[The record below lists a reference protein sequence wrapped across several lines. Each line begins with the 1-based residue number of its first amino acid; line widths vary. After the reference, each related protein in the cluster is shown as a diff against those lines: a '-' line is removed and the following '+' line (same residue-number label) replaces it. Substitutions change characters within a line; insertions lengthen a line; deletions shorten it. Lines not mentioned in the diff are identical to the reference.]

1 MKTIILGPPG
11 TGKTT
16 TLLNLVDQFIQQGV
30 RPKQIGYFSFTR
42 KAAREAATRAAEK
55 FGLDAEKDL
64 ENFRTLHSF
73 AFQRLGMTK
82 EKMMTAEDYR
92 EFGKMVG
99 IPIKTGKHSEEDGT
113 FNSDNEYLTIM
124 NTARVKR
131 MDLLEYYDS
140 RQNILDIERD
150 TLYLLSEE
158 LKRYKKE
165 KGLKD
170 FTDLLEDFIKQENK
184 PSFEALFIDEAQD
197 LSLIQWDMVRS
208 MWVNANKTYIAG
220 DDDQAIFKW
229 AGADVDHFIALKEEV
244 NDIKVLD
251 QSYRIPGGPI
261 HELSQKII
269 SKIQNRFD
277 KDYKPRTEHGILRR
291 YSDVTQVDMSKGNW
305 LVLSSANHFLDD
317 VKEVCELRGW
327 YYQHRGM
334 NSVPLKLLIALNNWE
349 RWRKKDAIQG
359 ATNLLGPIEIKNIY
373 EYLGSNVSPGF
384 RTGKLFHSEEKYTLK
399 ECMEKYGLLTDKV
412 WYESFDGLDT
422 ITENYIRNMR
432 ANGEQINKNPRII
445 MSTIHGAKGGEADKV
460 LLMQDLTNAALET
473 MSYDPDEL
481 HRLFYT
487 GATRAKR
494 ELHVLDPKN
503 FDRAYIL

>member
-16 TLLNLVDQFIQQGV
+16 TLLNLVDEFIQNGI
-30 RPKQIGYFSFTR
+30 RPKQIGYFSFTK
-42 KAAREAATRAAEK
+42 KAATEAATRASEK
-55 FGLDAEKDL
+55 FGLDIDNDL
-64 ENFRTLHSF
+64 PFFRTLHSY
-73 AFQRLGMTK
+73 AFNQLGMTK
-82 EKMMTAEDYR
+82 EKMMGHEDYK
-92 EFGKMVG
+92 EFGQKCG
-99 IPIKTGKHSEEDGT
+99 IPIKTAKYSTEDGT
-113 FNSDNEYLTIM
+113 FNSDNEYLTII

-140 RQNILDIERD
+140 RQNILDIERN
-150 TLYLLSEE
+150 TLYLLAEE
-158 LKRYKKE
+158 LKKYKKE

-170 FTDLLEDFIKQENK
+170 FTDLLEEFIDKESHNK
-184 PSFEALFIDEAQD
+184 FEVLFIDEAQD
-197 LSLIQWDMVRS
+197 LSLLQWDMVRKI
-208 MWVNANKTYIAG
+208 WNRAEKTYIAG

-244 NDIKVLD
+244 DDIQTLD

-269 SKIQNRFD
+269 GQVQNRFD
-277 KDYKPRTEHGILRR
+277 KQYKPRAEVGILKR
-291 YSDVTQVDMSKGNW
+291 YSDITQVDMSEGNW
-305 LVLSSANHFLDD
+305 LILSSANHFLNN

-327 YYQHRGM
+327 YYQYKGV
-334 NSVPLKLLIALNNWE
+334 NSIPLKLLLAINNWE
-349 RWRKKDAIQG
+349 SWRKG
-359 ATNLLGPIEIKNIY
+359 NYLNTLEIKNVY
-373 EYLGSNVSPGF
+373 EYLGTNVLPGF
-384 RTGKLFHSEEKYTLK
+384 QKGKTLHAESKYTLK
-399 ECMEKYGLLTDKV
+399 ECEKDHGLIVSSV
-412 WYESFDGLDT
+412 WYEAFEGLDP

-432 ANGEQINKNPRII
+432 ANGETLNKNPRII

-473 MSYDPDEL
+473 FSHDPDEL

-494 ELHVLDPKN
+494 ELHVLDPKS
-503 FDRAYIL
+503 FDRAYII

>member
-16 TLLNLVDQFIQQGV
+16 TLLNLVDQFIQQGI

-64 ENFRTLHSF
+64 ENFRTLHSY
-73 AFQRLGMTK
+73 AFSRLAMSK
-82 EKMMTAEDYR
+82 EKMMTAENYR
-92 EFGKMVG
+92 EFGKLVG
-99 IPIKTGKHSEEDGT
+99 IPIKTGKYSEDDGT

-170 FTDLLEDFIKQENK
+170 FTDLLEDFIAQETKQ
-184 PSFEALFIDEAQD
+184 SFEALFIDEAQD
-197 LSLIQWDMVRS
+197 LSLIQWEMVRS
-208 MWVNANKTYIAG
+208 LWVNAKKTYIAG

-269 SKIQNRFD
+269 SKIDNRFD
-277 KDYKPRTEHGILRR
+277 KDYKPRAEHGILRR
-291 YSDVTQVDMSKGNW
+291 YSDVTQVNMSKGNW

-317 VKEVCELRGW
+317 VKDLCELQGW
-327 YYQHRGM
+327 YYQHRGS

-349 RWRKKDAIQG
+349 KWRKGDIA
-359 ATNLLGPIEIKNIY
+359 LGTIEIKNIY
-373 EYLGSNVSPGF
+373 QYLGDKVLVGF
-384 RTGKLFHSEEKYTLK
+384 RSGKTLHSDKKYLIRDCQA
-399 ECMEKYGLLTDKV
+399 EHGLVTTDV
-412 WYESFDGLDT
+412 WYEAFDGLDT

-473 MSYDPDEL
+473 FSHDPDEL

>member
-16 TLLNLVDQFIQQGV
+16 TLLNLVDEFIQQGV

-42 KAAREAATRAAEK
+42 KAAREAANRAAEK
-55 FGLDAEKDL
+55 FNLDAEKDL

-73 AFQRLGMTK
+73 AFQRLGMSK
-82 EKMMTAEDYR
+82 EKMMTAENYR
-92 EFGKMVG
+92 EFGKLVG
-99 IPIKTGKHSEEDGT
+99 IPIKTSKYSEDDGT

-131 MDLLEYYDS
+131 VDLLEYYDS

-208 MWVNANKTYIAG
+208 MWANAKKTYIAG

-269 SKIQNRFD
+269 NKVQNRFD
-277 KDYKPRTEHGILRR
+277 KNYKPRTQQGILRR
-291 YSDVTQVDMSKGNW
+291 YSDITQVDMSKDNW

>member
-16 TLLNLVDQFIQQGV
+16 TLLDLVDQFIQQGV

-64 ENFRTLHSF
+64 ENFRTLHSY
-73 AFQRLGMTK
+73 AFSRLAMSK
-82 EKMMTAEDYR
+82 EKMMTAENYR
-92 EFGKMVG
+92 EFGKLVG
-99 IPIKTGKHSEEDGT
+99 IPIKTGKHSEDDGT

-170 FTDLLEDFIKQENK
+170 FTDLLEDYIAQETKQ
-184 PSFEALFIDEAQD
+184 SFEALFIDEAQD

-208 MWVNANKTYIAG
+208 MWANANKTYIAG

-269 SKIQNRFD
+269 SKVQNRFN
-277 KDYKPRTEHGILRR
+277 KNYKPRTEHGILRR
-291 YSDVTQVDMSKGNW
+291 YSDVTQVNMSEGNW

-317 VKEVCELRGW
+317 VKDLCELQGW
-327 YYQHRGM
+327 YYQHKGS

-349 RWRKKDAIQG
+349 KWRKGDIA
-359 ATNLLGPIEIKNIY
+359 LGTIEIKNIY
-373 EYLGSNVSPGF
+373 EYLGDRVLPGF
-384 RTGKLFHSEEKYTLK
+384 RKGKTLHSDKKYLIRDCRA
-399 ECMEKYGLLTDKV
+399 EHGLVTEDV
-412 WYESFDGLDT
+412 WYEAFDGLDT

>member
-16 TLLNLVDQFIQQGV
+16 TLLNLVDQFIQQGI

-55 FGLDAEKDL
+55 FNLDAEKDL
-64 ENFRTLHSF
+64 EYFRTLHSF
-73 AFQRLGMTK
+73 AFNRLGMTK
-82 EKMMTAEDYR
+82 EKMMTSENYR
-92 EFGKMVG
+92 DFGKLVG
-99 IPIKTGKHSEEDGT
+99 IPIKTGRYSEDDGT

-170 FTDLLEDFIKQENK
+170 FTDLLEDFITQQNK
-184 PSFEALFIDEAQD
+184 PKFEALFIDEAQD
-197 LSLIQWDMVRS
+197 LSLIQWEMVRS
-208 MWVNANKTYIAG
+208 MWNNAEKTYIAG

-244 NDIKVLD
+244 NNIKVLD

-269 SKIQNRFD
+269 NKVQNRFD
-277 KDYKPRTEHGILRR
+277 KDYKPRTEHGILKR

-317 VKEVCELRGW
+317 VKELCELRGW
-327 YYQHRGM
+327 YYQHRGF
-334 NSVPLKLLIALNNWE
+334 NSVPLKLLLALNNWE
-349 RWRKKDAIQG
+349 HWRKGSQL
-359 ATNLLGPIEIKNIY
+359 NNVEIKNIY
-373 EYLGSNVSPGF
+373 QYLGASVLPGF
-384 RTGKLFHSEEKYTLK
+384 RSGKTLHSDTKYLMRDCRAEHGLVTEE
-399 ECMEKYGLLTDKV
+399 V
-412 WYESFDGLDT
+412 WYEAFDGLDT
-422 ITENYIRNMR
+422 VTENYIRNMR

>member
-16 TLLNLVDQFIQQGV
+16 TLLNLVDEFIKDGV
-30 RPKQIGYFSFTR
+30 RPKQIGYFSFTK
-42 KAAREAATRAAEK
+42 KAATEAATRAADK
-55 FGLDAEKDL
+55 FGLDIENDL
-64 ENFRTLHSF
+64 TFFRTLHSY
-73 AFQRLGMTK
+73 AFNQLGVTK
-82 EKMMTAEDYR
+82 EKMMGLLEYK
-92 EFGKMVG
+92 EFGIKCG
-99 IPIKTGKHSEEDGT
+99 IPIKTAKFSTDDGT
-113 FNSDNEYLTIM
+113 FNSDNEYLTII

-140 RQNILDIERD
+140 RQNILDIERN
-150 TLYLLSEE
+150 TLFLLAEE
-158 LKRYKKE
+158 LEKFKKE

-170 FTDLLEDFIKQENK
+170 FTDLLEDFLEKETTK
-184 PSFEALFIDEAQD
+184 KFEVLFIDEAQD
-197 LSLIQWDMVRS
+197 LSLLQWDMVKKI
-208 MWVNANKTYIAG
+208 WANAQKTYIAG

-244 NDIKVLD
+244 DDIKTLD

-269 SKIQNRFD
+269 NKIQNRFA
-277 KDYKPRTEHGILRR
+277 KSYKPRDEIGILKR
-291 YSDVTQVDMSKGNW
+291 YSDITQVNMSEGNW
-305 LVLSSANHFLDD
+305 LILSSANHFLEDAKD
-317 VKEVCELRGW
+317 LCEIQGW
-327 YYQHRGM
+327 YYQYRGI
-334 NSVPLKLLIALNNWE
+334 NSVPLKLLLALNNWE
-349 RWRKKDAIQG
+349 SWRRG
-359 ATNLLGPIEIKNIY
+359 AHLNHLEIKNIY
-373 EYLGSNVSPGF
+373 EYLGYWVLPGF
-384 RTGKLFHSEEKYTLK
+384 KKGKTLHSEEKYTLQKCK
-399 ECMEKYGLLTDKV
+399 ENHGLLTDKV
-412 WYESFDGLDT
+412 WFEAFEGLDP
-422 ITENYIRNMR
+422 ITETYIRNMR
-432 ANGEQINKNPRII
+432 ANGEKINKNPRII

-473 MSYDPDEL
+473 FSHDPDEL

>member
-16 TLLNLVDQFIQQGV
+16 TLLNLVDQFIQQGI

-64 ENFRTLHSF
+64 ENFRTLHSY
-73 AFQRLGMTK
+73 AFSRLAMSK
-82 EKMMTAEDYR
+82 EKMMTAENYR
-92 EFGKMVG
+92 EFGKLVG
-99 IPIKTGKHSEEDGT
+99 IPIKTGKYSEDDGT

-170 FTDLLEDFIKQENK
+170 FTDLLEDFIAQETKQ
-184 PSFEALFIDEAQD
+184 SFEALFIDEAQD
-197 LSLIQWDMVRS
+197 LSLIQWEMVRS
-208 MWVNANKTYIAG
+208 LWVNAKKTYIAG

-269 SKIQNRFD
+269 SKIDNRFD
-277 KDYKPRTEHGILRR
+277 KDYKPRAEHGILRR
-291 YSDVTQVDMSKGNW
+291 YSDVTQVNMSEGNW

-317 VKEVCELRGW
+317 VKDLCELQGW
-327 YYQHRGM
+327 YYQHRGS

-349 RWRKKDAIQG
+349 KWRKGDIA
-359 ATNLLGPIEIKNIY
+359 LGTIEIKNIY
-373 EYLGSNVSPGF
+373 QYLGDKVLVGF
-384 RTGKLFHSEEKYTLK
+384 RSGKTLHSDKKYLIRDCQA
-399 ECMEKYGLLTDKV
+399 EHGLVTTDV
-412 WYESFDGLDT
+412 WYEAFDGLDT

-473 MSYDPDEL
+473 FSHDPDEL